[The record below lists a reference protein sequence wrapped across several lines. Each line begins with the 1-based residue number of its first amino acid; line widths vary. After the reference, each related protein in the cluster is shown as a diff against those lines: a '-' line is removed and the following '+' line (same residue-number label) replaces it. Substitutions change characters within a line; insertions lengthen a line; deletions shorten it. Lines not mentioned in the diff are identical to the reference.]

1 MAKLYPPNI
10 NGTIPAFYTNY
21 DQGTTKI
28 VVPFSMNRAVSIYE
42 ISAMMLKIKSLNG
55 TLIGVVRSSLL
66 DASNCIVTFDV
77 KSLASKFTVGSY
89 YKIQIAYISKTYNEV
104 GYYSTVGVIKYTT
117 LPTVTIDGLVFTKI
131 NTNRNQYV
139 GVYSQDKAIADATEK
154 LYTSRFIVYEGNNIF
169 WDSGEILHDNTTD
182 EERYKSTEQIKIP
195 KELEV
200 DKSYTIIFEATTTNG
215 IHVSSKR
222 YRIIQR
228 RSVDPNITAEL
239 MAVLN
244 YENGYILLKL
254 KDEVDPIVSGNFLVC
269 RASNINNWQWEQIK
283 NFNLQS
289 TPPDEFRFLDCTIEQ
304 GVIYRYS
311 LQQFNDNG
319 IYSNRIVSNDIQA
332 DFEDAFLYD
341 GKRQLRIRFNPNV
354 SSFKTD
360 MQETKIDTI
369 GSKYPFFVRN
379 NRVNYKEFPI
389 QGLISYLM
397 DENSMFISKE
407 ELGLELISL
416 NSDFGTDW
424 SVNRQ
429 EKRYNTSTQLST
441 TNFAAERIFKL
452 TVLDWLNNGKP
463 KAFRSPGEGN
473 YLVRLMNVSLS
484 PNETVSRMLHS
495 FNCTAYEVGDYN
507 LENLAQFDIFDPIE
521 SVAKQRR
528 WMTVDIKEEIKRAIY
543 TQNNLNYNLTRD
555 QQIYEEQLEPIYNQE
570 LRKLIDSTDGGW
582 FTVVDNI
589 GLPEISIQDLLPGSK
604 IRIDGEEIV
613 IGSTGAYKVVNNL
626 NPFSKL
632 EVNLNSVNSG
642 LITYGF
648 DAKASDVFGT
658 IEEVIVQD
666 VPCRQIVGNSYWKDK
681 VIVNKKGE
689 VVGVQTI
696 NNIYDFLQNNKT
708 TILKINLLKVT
719 KRPIIDAFLEPTGD
733 TLSDVRIALRE
744 AATSKGRVDMILN
757 VEDYNRQID
766 LSYKMNELQRYKE
779 FLLPLYQI
787 RMPRTDYR
795 ETESV
800 FAVTNFAGDE
810 QQFHYIYQD
819 AKPYTF
825 EQYYIDKNMDRFCP
839 YTGYMYDP
847 CADEI
852 IAVTDDL
859 FHFYIDE
866 EDFSV
871 QDVESW
877 QTRDISNNT
886 TSIIF
891 NRGVIG
897 ELTYSQ
903 QTTTFQFDS
912 AYGRAKSQSGDVF
925 GLRVEYEKSL
935 AIYLL
940 AREGRKSQN
949 FTNSLMDY
957 IEGYLPNAY
966 LELYKNKA
974 VYNDYIIQLVDVKD
988 TSPEKTPTQLS
999 DELNSESKSNQ
1010 YQQSL
1015 NNLKANMINNYNT
1028 YIESLNQTIEEY
1040 RKANGLE

>member
-528 WMTVDIKEEIKRAIY
+528 WMTIDIKEEIKRAIY